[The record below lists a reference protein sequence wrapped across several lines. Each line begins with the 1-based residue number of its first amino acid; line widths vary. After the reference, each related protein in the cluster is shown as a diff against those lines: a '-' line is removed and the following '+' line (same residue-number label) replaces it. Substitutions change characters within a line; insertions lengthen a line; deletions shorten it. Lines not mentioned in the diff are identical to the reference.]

1 MILKASQRGG
11 GKQLG
16 HHLTRTDDNEHVE
29 IHEIRGFVSDD
40 VTGAFKESYAVS
52 KGTKCKQHLFS
63 VSLNPPEKQ
72 QVSVDVFENTIDR
85 IEKKNNLHEHPRVV
99 VFHEKEGRRH
109 AHAVWSRIDAD
120 TMTAKN
126 LSHYKLK
133 MRDISREVYLEQGWK
148 MPKGLMNSKDRDPRN
163 FSLAEWQQAKRM
175 GVRAQDIKSMMQEC
189 WAVSDSKTAFQQ
201 VLKERGF
208 QLAKGDRRGFV
219 AISPQGE
226 VLSIARY
233 ASKKAKE
240 VRAKLGEPDN
250 LPNIEETRRLLAETM
265 GKTLQRNL
273 KEARLRQQQALT
285 PLDLQRQNMVKAQ
298 RKERHTLDLRQ
309 KQRWQMET
317 KLRSKRFQ
325 KGIKGVIDHVTGT
338 HKKLHSQNMLE
349 THRALQRDRQ
359 QKQDLISAQLKD
371 RQKLQSKIKVVRDT
385 HAKTLIDLRRDK
397 QYFKD
402 IEREPATAHL
412 KPQFERLKQASRANK
427 PAERLKRLKEKTH
440 QVNEKTHRP
449 PSRGFDRER

>member
-1 MILKASQRGG
+1 MIIKASQRGG

-29 IHEIRGFVSDD
+29 IHEIRGFISNDI
-40 VTGAFKESYAVS
+40 TGAFKESYTVS

-63 VSLNPPEKQ
+63 VSLNPPETE
-72 QVSVDVFENTIDR
+72 QVPVDVFEKTIDR
-85 IEKKNNLHEHPRVV
+85 IEQNNNLNEHPRVV

-109 AHAVWSRIDAD
+109 AHAVWSRIDAE

-133 MRDISREVYLEQGWK
+133 LRDISREVYLEQGWK
-148 MPKGLMNSKDRDPRN
+148 MPKGLMTSKDRDPRN

-175 GVRAQDIKSMMQEC
+175 GVRTQDIKSMMQEC
-189 WAVSDSKTAFQQ
+189 WAVSDSKTAFSQ

-250 LPNIEETRRLLAETM
+250 LPSVKDTRKHLAETM
-265 GKTLQRNL
+265 GKTLQQNL
-273 KEARLRQQQALT
+273 EESRLKHQQALS
-285 PLDLQRQNMVKAQ
+285 PLDLHRQNMVQAQ
-298 RKERHTLDLRQ
+298 RKERQNLDLQQ
-309 KQRWQMET
+309 KQRWQLET
-317 KLRSKRFQ
+317 KLRTERFQ

-359 QKQDLISAQLKD
+359 QKQDLISAQQKD
-371 RQKLQSKIKVVRDT
+371 RRELQSKIKIVRDS
-385 HAKTLIDLRRDK
+385 HAKTLIDLRREK

-440 QVNEKTHRP
+440 QVNEKTHHP
-449 PSRGFDRER
+449 PDRGFDRER